1 MLDLSSLEISGE
13 SLTTFAIFKKWE
25 MQKVKNFS
33 PVSDNCLVEA
43 DELNTTVIF
52 LLIECP
58 RIYSTNQEPEPPKSR
73 NSAWLLALVLALALS
88 CSCVLQSLEILQ
100 LCLSWYISGVISCCP
115 EPENLLNRKTLPGS
129 CHSLL
134 FLFLSCSLLKS
145 CNSASLDIWCNFM

>member
-13 SLTTFAIFKKWE
+13 SLTTFAILKKWE

-73 NSAWLLALVLALALS
+73 NSAWLLAHVLVLALSCPALCLEIS
-88 CSCVLQSLEILQ
+88 WNLATLPLFKHIWCNFMLSRAWNPPKSQNSAWLLPLVIVLVLVLQSLEILQ
-100 LCLSWYISGVISCCP
+100 LCLSWYLV
-115 EPENLLNRKTLPGS
+115 
-129 CHSLL
+129 
-134 FLFLSCSLLKS
+134 
-145 CNSASLDIWCNFM
+145 